1 MLLLVVLFFHC
12 FTFIIV
18 ALACHYSYLP
28 QSILYPNLLAL
39 TMSEGTKLAEK
50 EGLDPPCPFGT
61 SGFRPDAFANSATS
75 PMLVDTESFEI
86 PTSSV

>member
-1 MLLLVVLFFHC
+1 
-12 FTFIIV
+12 
-18 ALACHYSYLP
+18 
-28 QSILYPNLLAL
+28 
-39 TMSEGTKLAEK
+39 MSEGTKLAEK